1 MVPKIYGAEVTLVIA
16 IFIAITIAVAFWVLL
31 PRLRE
36 HRVIFNIAP
45 DSPRSFG
52 CDMSWLAIKTN
63 DPNSVV
69 AALGAVEQTPANWD
83 CGIGAAYDMDLGQTH
98 LFVSPVTQGWV
109 FVIGSAL
116 PYPTGQAYVD
126 KWTPLLAELAN
137 QFKEVQYFA
146 SYPDIDLFAW
156 ARLSDGKWQ
165 RAFAVSDE
173 GVIWTRGRLS
183 REERQLGLKLFELR
197 GVRGRKGDAGGEL
210 LMHPTQEHVMRL
222 AQQWSLNPTLLD
234 GIKLSPSLGLAII
247 APRTWRPERL
257 SAGLRK
263 TG

>member
-1 MVPKIYGAEVTLVIA
+1 VPLVIA

-36 HRVIFNIAP
+36 HRVVFNIAP
-45 DSPRSFG
+45 DQPCSFG

-63 DPNSVV
+63 DPNAVIS
-69 AALGAVEQTPANWD
+69 ALGAIEQTQANWD
-83 CGIGAAYDMDLGQTH
+83 CGLGAAYDLELGQSH
-98 LFVSPVTQGWV
+98 LFVSAPTRGWV
-109 FVIGSAL
+109 FVVGSAL
-116 PYPTGQAYVD
+116 PYPTGPAYVD
-126 KWTPLLAELAN
+126 KWTPFLTELAN
-137 QFKEVQYFA
+137 QFQEVQYFA
-146 SYPDIDLFAW
+146 SFPDIDLFAW
-156 ARLSDGKWQ
+156 ARLADGKWQ

-183 REERQLGLKLFELR
+183 RDERQLGLKLFELR

-222 AQQWSLNPTLLD
+222 AEQWSLNPTLLD
-234 GIKLSPSLGLAII
+234 SLNLSPSIGMAVI
-247 APRTWRPERL
+247 APRSWRPERIL
-257 SAGLRK
+257 ANLRK